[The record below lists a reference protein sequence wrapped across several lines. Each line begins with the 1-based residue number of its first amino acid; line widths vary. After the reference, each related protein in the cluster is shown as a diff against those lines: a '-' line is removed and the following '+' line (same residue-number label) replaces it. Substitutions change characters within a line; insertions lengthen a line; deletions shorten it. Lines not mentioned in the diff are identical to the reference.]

1 VVNVKVGQVWRHKRT
16 GGYYVI
22 VAIANEVAD
31 DRQKF
36 PLLVV
41 YQDIVHHHYFT
52 RPPEAFDGVRF
63 EQWRTMSW

>member
-1 VVNVKVGQVWRHKRT
+1 MNVKVGQVWRHKRT

-41 YQDIVHHHYFT
+41 YQDIVRHHYFT

-63 EQWRTMSW
+63 ELMPDKEAP